1 MAMCSAPEEKGSLI
15 FRFYQRFANGES
27 QIIKQLSPSLNS
39 SETTLVL
46 RPVGDR
52 LLYCEYEINLVS
64 GPRRSNRSMEI
75 SVLVKGDSIKSPP
88 VWRRRKNGHLTHY
101 SASALQDFRSLPS
114 WMCCRLQTCMR
125 ATSWRWFAKW
135 WVRYRTSRST
145 WQWARRSSSRHPSAS
160 VTDLLRT
167 WSTPGSWRAKQCG
180 ETCRRKPIKPSK
192 SKASTLLFHS
202 FLKSLFPR
210 VVLPPEQFI
219 ANVLENDCGCPA
231 PAELFSKPKLTVQPT
246 DIFNGDT
253 FKFACSI
260 SIYVPERINKAT
272 VKYFYYKDN
281 VNVTS
286 SQTYISVAHPSKNG
300 NYTCKVQAQSQKHS
314 FVKESQIIVL
324 NTKGE
329 PDMVVL
335 IVTMLAFEA
344 RQR

>member
-1 MAMCSAPEEKGSLI
+1 M
-15 FRFYQRFANGES
+15 
-27 QIIKQLSPSLNS
+27 
-39 SETTLVL
+39 
-46 RPVGDR
+46 
-52 LLYCEYEINLVS
+52 
-64 GPRRSNRSMEI
+64 
-75 SVLVKGDSIKSPP
+75 
-88 VWRRRKNGHLTHY
+88 
-101 SASALQDFRSLPS
+101 
-114 WMCCRLQTCMR
+114 
-125 ATSWRWFAKW
+125 
-135 WVRYRTSRST
+135 
-145 WQWARRSSSRHPSAS
+145 
-160 VTDLLRT
+160 
-167 WSTPGSWRAKQCG
+167 
-180 ETCRRKPIKPSK
+180 
-192 SKASTLLFHS
+192 
-202 FLKSLFPR
+202 
-210 VVLPPEQFI
+210 
-219 ANVLENDCGCPA
+219 LENDCGCPA

-260 SIYVPERINKAT
+260 SIYVPERINEAT

-329 PDMVVL
+329 PDIVVL